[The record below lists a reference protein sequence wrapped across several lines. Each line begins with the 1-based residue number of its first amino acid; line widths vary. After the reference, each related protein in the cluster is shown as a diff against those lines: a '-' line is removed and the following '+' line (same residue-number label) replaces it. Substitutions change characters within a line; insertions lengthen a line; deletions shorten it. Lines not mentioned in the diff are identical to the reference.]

1 MEKSAPDFFDQD
13 FWRVSEPLLHME
25 KRKMA
30 FICSKGNL
38 DMAYPALI
46 MSIAA
51 LTEKVDVN
59 IFFTFWGLDI
69 ITKRTMDSL
78 KFTMQGNTA
87 LHLPLLEKFRPGWGK
102 RYLPPS
108 FGNLPGATHLATW
121 YMHKMLEK
129 NGIPPVRDLL
139 EQIVEMGGH
148 LWGCKMTVDLMG
160 LRQNMMFKG
169 VSGII
174 TAPDFIKKS
183 EDAQIIFI

>member
-87 LHLPLLEKFRPGWGK
+87 LHLPLLEKFRPGWGET
-102 RYLPPS
+102 LPAPELWKS
-108 FGNLPGATHLATW
+108 AGCHASRHLV
-121 YMHKMLEK
+121 H
-129 NGIPPVRDLL
+129 
-139 EQIVEMGGH
+139 EQ
-148 LWGCKMTVDLMG
+148 
-160 LRQNMMFKG
+160 N
-169 VSGII
+169 
-174 TAPDFIKKS
+174 A
-183 EDAQIIFI
+183 